1 MHVITTQLNHLIED
15 CIEDNLG
22 KRITL
27 QSIALQCH
35 LSPYYLHRCFSVFH
49 HETFA
54 HYVTRIKMERACMII
69 KTNPLISLTEVA
81 LTYGYS
87 DLSSFS
93 KAFKRIHKISP
104 NQLRKQ
110 E

>member
-1 MHVITTQLNHLIED
+1 MITAQFNHLIED

-27 QSIALQCH
+27 VSIAQQCH
-35 LSPYYLHRCFSVFH
+35 ISPYYLHRCFSAFH

-54 HYVTRIKMERACMII
+54 QYVTRIKMERAYMII
-69 KTNPLISLTEVA
+69 RTNPLISLTDVA

-93 KAFKRIHKISP
+93 KAFKRIHKLSP
-104 NQLRKQ
+104 NQARKQ